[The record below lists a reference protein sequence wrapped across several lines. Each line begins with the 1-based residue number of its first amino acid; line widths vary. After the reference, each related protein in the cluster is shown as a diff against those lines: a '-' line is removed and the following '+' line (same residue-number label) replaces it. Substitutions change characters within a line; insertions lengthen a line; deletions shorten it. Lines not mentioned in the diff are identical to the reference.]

1 MAEDE
6 CRNEIEGARK
16 LLREWTKRD
25 VTGFCY
31 PNGDFDAQV
40 IRLLDEAGHAYACTT
55 LPGRNDADTDRF
67 QLRRIDMT
75 RDRIA
80 AGDGRFESLGFRAEI
95 SLFREG
101 LRRTARLR
109 GWHSE

>member
-16 LLREWTKRD
+16 LLQEWTKRE

-31 PNGDFDAQV
+31 PNGDFDAEV
-40 IRLLDEAGHAYACTT
+40 IRLLDEAGHHYACTT
-55 LPGRNDADTDRF
+55 QPGRNDGGTDPF

-75 RDRIA
+75 PDRVVA
-80 AGDGRFESLGFRAEI
+80 ADGRFDPLGYHPEI
-95 SLFREG
+95 SLLREW
-101 LRRTARLR
+101 LRRTGQLG
-109 GWHSE
+109 GWRSE